1 MIWMLEKLSDVVDNE
16 DVKNKNLNTLETKV
30 KNKILD
36 ATTLIYINK
45 YDIDK
50 QNLEMKIGDVDKKYK
65 IQVV

>member
-16 DVKNKNLNTLETKV
+16 DAKNKNLNTLETKV
-30 KNKILD
+30 KKKILD

>member
-1 MIWMLEKLSDVVDNE
+1 MLEKLSDVVDNE

-30 KNKILD
+30 KKKILD